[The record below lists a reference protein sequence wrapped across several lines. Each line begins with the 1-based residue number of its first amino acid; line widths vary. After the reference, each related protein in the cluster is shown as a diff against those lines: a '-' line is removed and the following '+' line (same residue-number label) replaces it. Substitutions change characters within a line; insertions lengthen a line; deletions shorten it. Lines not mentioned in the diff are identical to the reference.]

1 MEVQH
6 GIKCLVLPM
15 DLSITDALKEIQ
27 QQNLYWHSWHPNKKK
42 KNREDR
48 QDHHYPCLH
57 CFPLFYNL
65 WQTISNC
72 NRNDI
77 V

>member
-42 KNREDR
+42 KTEKTDKI
-48 QDHHYPCLH
+48 
-57 CFPLFYNL
+57 
-65 WQTISNC
+65 TITPACTVFLSFIIC
-72 NRNDI
+72 GKPFQI
-77 V
+77 AIEMT

>member
-42 KNREDR
+42 KQRR
-48 QDHHYPCLH
+48 QTRS
-57 CFPLFYNL
+57 PLPLLALFSSL
-65 WQTISNC
+65 L
-72 NRNDI
+72 
-77 V
+77 